1 MQLHSCYSAAQ
12 LPFSCAVAIHL
23 RSCYSPAQLPFSCA
37 VAIQLRSC
45 HSTAFS
51 YFVFFCFRIVSY
63 KIRANNRF
71 SRDFCLNFLKFVTK
85 TGEISSNK
93 IINSKKQIVLIF
105 VYRSS
110 HIDLCNEKL
119 KNTLE

>member
-1 MQLHSCYSAAQ
+1 MDFAEKRLLLHKSSCHAAAQ
-12 LPFSCAVAIHL
+12 LLFT
-23 RSCYSPAQLPFSCA
+23 CA

-51 YFVFFCFRIVSY
+51 YVVFFCFRIVSY

-105 VYRSS
+105 VYRST